1 MRTLVLLLLVGVA
14 AAGLAPLY
22 KVDENVKGSYII
34 KFKDDLDVDITAD
47 GIQRRVQRQRLGR
60 ANFSRRYHHALK
72 GVAAELS
79 EEALQ
84 YVQSLDEVEYVSEDG
99 IAHTTEIPWGLDR
112 IGQRNL
118 PLDNSFTTNSDY
130 KGGKGVEI
138 WVVDTGIRTTHS
150 EFGDRATV
158 SFDAYGDNGEDC
170 NGHGSH
176 CAGIAAGQTYGVA
189 KQAKIRGARVLSC
202 SGSGSYSN
210 VIGGLDYVIANANK
224 PAVVSM
230 SLGGSISTALDNAV
244 KKVYKEG
251 IPVVVAAGNS
261 NLRACWSSPARTP
274 EAITVGSTDN
284 LDHRS
289 YFSNY
294 GKCVDIFAPGSKI
307 KSAWHNSDSATN
319 TISGTSMACPH
330 VAGVVALH
338 LAENPSMSPADIE
351 TELETSATED
361 VLLSIGF
368 GSPNLLAYIKP

>member
-1 MRTLVLLLLVGVA
+1 MHTLVLLLLVGVA

-22 KVDENVKGSYII
+22 KVDENIKGSYII

-47 GIQRRVQRQRLGR
+47 CLQRRVQRQRLGR

-99 IAHTTEIPWGLDR
+99 IVHTTEIPWGLDR

-118 PLDNSFTTNSDY
+118 PLDNSFTTNSVY

-138 WVVDTGIRTTHS
+138 WVVDTGIRTTHN
-150 EFGDRATV
+150 EFGGRASL
-158 SFDAYGDNGEDC
+158 SFDAIGGPSEDC
-170 NGHGSH
+170 NGHGTH

-189 KQAKIRGARVLSC
+189 KQATIKGARVLAC
-202 SGSGSYSN
+202 SGSGSESN

-230 SLGGSISTALDNAV
+230 SIGGSISPAIDDAV
-244 KKVYKEG
+244 KSVYQEG
-251 IPVVVAAGNS
+251 IPVVVAAGDRNI
-261 NLRACWSSPARTP
+261 NACWSSPGRTF
-274 EAITVGSTDN
+274 EAITVGSIRDY
-284 LDHRS
+284 DYRS
-289 YFSNY
+289 TSSNH
-294 GKCVDIFAPGSKI
+294 GQCVDIFAPGSYI
-307 KSAWHNSDSATN
+307 KSAWYSSDSATN

-330 VAGVVALH
+330 VAGIVALH

-351 TELETSATED
+351 SKLQTSATKD
-361 VLLSIGF
+361 VLSGIKPD
-368 GSPNLLAYIKP
+368 SPNLLAYIAP